1 MTNWKFGRFIAA
13 IVAATPIEQ
22 AFAMQHKVYTC
33 QSIHDRCVQ
42 GLRDNH
48 KDNVENLSKCDKL
61 LSTALSMGNENI
73 GYWQGTLGTAMCL
86 KKAL

>member
-1 MTNWKFGRFIAA
+1 MTNWRSGLLIAL
-13 IVAATPIEQ
+13 IITAAPIDEV
-22 AFAMQHKVYTC
+22 FAGQRKVFSC

-48 KDNVENLSKCDKL
+48 MDTTEKLSNCDKL
-61 LSTALSMGNENI
+61 LSTALSNGDENI
-73 GYWQGTLGTAMCL
+73 GYWQGTLGTSMCL